1 MYISVEN
8 CYNRGPA
15 GEGRE
20 EGAGRQHGQVLQVG
34 PTTRTLHN
42 NEHNLVLV
50 KISQP
55 HALFITTNMMWY
67 W

>member
-8 CYNRGPA
+8 CYNCGPT

-34 PTTRTLHN
+34 PSTRTLRI
-42 NEHNLVLV
+42 NEHDLVLV

-55 HALFITTNMMWY
+55 RALFITTNRTWY